1 MKKKSKLRIA
11 KFISNAGISSRR
23 GAEKLIL
30 EGKVE
35 VNGQLIKSPALNIN
49 KDDIVKVDG
58 RIIEYDLSV
67 RMWIF
72 YKPKG
77 CLVTASDPKD
87 RKTIYDILP
96 HSMKNINAVG
106 RLDFNS
112 EGLLLLTNNGD
123 FSRYLELP
131 KNNFERL
138 YKVRVFGKV
147 RKDLLLGLSKGI
159 KIDGIRYKPI
169 KALLDKE
176 NGSNSWLKFSIA
188 SKTAWTGPRLC
199 SGIEMTFEVGHIE
212 YRMLSILKLG
222 DMVCSARRRRR
233 KFRARVACVVR
244 VSARP

>member
-1 MKKKSKLRIA
+1 MNKKSKLRIA

-35 VNGQLIKSPALNIN
+35 VNGQLIKSPALNVN
-49 KDDIVKVDG
+49 KQDIVKVDG
-58 RIIEYDLSV
+58 KIIEYDLSV

-96 HSMKNINAVG
+96 QSMKNINAVG

-147 RKDLLLGLSKGI
+147 REDLLLGLSKGI

-169 KALLDKE
+169 KALLEKE
-176 NGSNSWLKFSIA
+176 NGSNSWLKFSIYEGKNKEIRKVCK
-188 SKTAWTGPRLC
+188 SMNLEVNRLIRYSYGPFKLKKLKK
-199 SGIEMTFEVGHIE
+199 GQIEETPSF
-212 YRMLSILKLG
+212 ILKKKLPNFFKNKE
-222 DMVCSARRRRR
+222 D
-233 KFRARVACVVR
+233 
-244 VSARP
+244 

>member
-49 KDDIVKVDG
+49 KDDIVKVNG

-96 HSMKNINAVG
+96 NSMKNINAVG

-169 KALLDKE
+169 KEIRKVCKSMNLEVNRLIRYSYGPF
-176 NGSNSWLKFSIA
+176 NLK
-188 SKTAWTGPRLC
+188 KLEKGQ
-199 SGIEMTFEVGHIE
+199 IEEIPSF
-212 YRMLSILKLG
+212 ILKKKLPNFFKNKG
-222 DMVCSARRRRR
+222 N
-233 KFRARVACVVR
+233 
-244 VSARP
+244 

>member
-1 MKKKSKLRIA
+1 MNKKSKLRIA

-23 GAEKLIL
+23 GAEELIL
-30 EGKVE
+30 EGRVE
-35 VNGQLIKSPALNIN
+35 VNGQLIESPALNID

-58 RIIEYDLSV
+58 KIIEGNLST

-77 CLVTASDPKD
+77 CLVTASDPKN
-87 RKTIYDILP
+87 RKTIYDFLP

-131 KNNFERL
+131 RNNFERL

-147 RKDLLLGLSKGI
+147 REDLLLGLSKGI
-159 KIDGIRYKPI
+159 KINGIRYKPI
-169 KALLDKE
+169 KASLEKE
-176 NGSNSWLKFSIA
+176 NGSNSWVKFSIFEGKNKEIRKICR
-188 SKTAWTGPRLC
+188 SMSLDVNRLIRYSYGPFRLNKLKK
-199 SGIEMTFEVGHIE
+199 GEIEEISYF
-212 YRMLSILKLG
+212 ILKKKLPNFF
-222 DMVCSARRRRR
+222 
-233 KFRARVACVVR
+233 KNKEN
-244 VSARP
+244 

>member
-1 MKKKSKLRIA
+1 MNKKSKLRIA

-49 KDDIVKVDG
+49 KDDIVRVDG

-77 CLVTASDPKD
+77 CLVTASDPKG

-147 RKDLLLGLSKGI
+147 REDLLLGLSKGI
-159 KIDGIRYKPI
+159 KIDGISFSKKDYYFGIRPEHFHVSDNSEYKFNPKIDLIENLGNEKIAYI
-169 KALLDKE
+169 KKDNHDISAKIPSQNTIKNQIGFSSKNIFVFDE
-176 NGSNSWLKFSIA
+176 NGN
-188 SKTAWTGPRLC
+188 
-199 SGIEMTFEVGHIE
+199 
-212 YRMLSILKLG
+212 
-222 DMVCSARRRRR
+222 
-233 KFRARVACVVR
+233 RVR
-244 VSARP
+244 S